1 MDLVTE
7 EINKALA
14 LLNIQSEKF
23 SLLSDNE
30 GEIIINDLLKSF
42 VTGANRKWWWEAFSH
57 PQYSI
62 VFSDGKGF
70 EKIKNFVPNSNEMV
84 WFVVEEDQ
92 LPLYPIYEA
101 CASDIQKVIG
111 ECYGFEYYIVSKTK
125 NWLLCE
131 NHHSRMIG
139 VGDEVIQNMKSCS
152 A

>member
-30 GEIIINDLLKSF
+30 GEIIINDLLKTF

-70 EKIKNFVPNSNEMV
+70 EKIKNFVPNSNK
-84 WFVVEEDQ
+84 WFG
-92 LPLYPIYEA
+92 L
-101 CASDIQKVIG
+101 S
-111 ECYGFEYYIVSKTK
+111 
-125 NWLLCE
+125 
-131 NHHSRMIG
+131 
-139 VGDEVIQNMKSCS
+139 
-152 A
+152 